1 MAETAVLDAC
11 MQLLVRSLAVA
22 LSVGISL
29 AAFGEDH
36 QNAEK
41 QARRITAMTA
51 DVTGRRMV
59 SMSMAD
65 HFKVLRADLVGERRS
80 TGIDYGSLF
89 VAHELIANGASMVKI
104 TSALKSGKNI
114 WQLGDEQHTNWKQ
127 IAGDAK
133 KMNTEIDV
141 CIYRHFLG
149 EKHSKADEE
158 RDLADR
164 YDVLRDGAKSDSN
177 VSQQE
182 IAEAQERYV
191 FWRDRAGELSARRL
205 GMGQEMAARVDHARG
220 GGPRGSAGSTSSGTQ
235 PPAMG
240 GLPPY

>member
-1 MAETAVLDAC
+1 
-11 MQLLVRSLAVA
+11 MQLLASSLAVV
-22 LSVGISL
+22 LSFGISL
-29 AAFGEDH
+29 AAFAEDH
-36 QNAEK
+36 QKAEK
-41 QARRITAMTA
+41 QARRMTAMTA
-51 DVTGRRMV
+51 DPTGRRMV

-65 HFKVLRADLVGERRS
+65 HFKVLRADLVKERWN
-80 TGIDYGSLF
+80 TGMDYGSLF
-89 VAHELIANGASMVKI
+89 VAHELIASGASMVNI

-114 WQLGDEQHTNWKQ
+114 WQLGEEQHANWKQ

-141 CIYRHFLG
+141 CIYHHFLG
-149 EKHSKADEE
+149 EKHTKADEE
-158 RDLADR
+158 RDLAEK
-164 YDVLRDGAKSDSN
+164 YDVMHDGAKSDSD

-182 IAEAQERYV
+182 IVEAQERYV
-191 FWRDRAGELSARRL
+191 FWRDRAGQISDRRL

-240 GLPPY
+240 GLPPN